1 MKKNM
6 ARAAAVAGSLAI
18 AGAFAVSCSQA
29 QDATKDAMSSAAS
42 LGSSA
47 ASAAGSVASSA
58 GSAAGS
64 AASSAASVAGSAAS
78 SGVSV
83 ASSAVSSVL
92 NGTPT
97 TMNVPGVGDVSMDAA
112 MAGAYTQFGGEEV
125 LGMPTAMA
133 EKVGDGTVQAF
144 TGGTIF
150 SSPTT
155 GVHLVQ
161 GEILRI
167 YTEQGG
173 AAGML
178 GFPTSDE
185 AQTGGGYKVPG
196 GGWITEFQNGT
207 ITWTNTGNGTF
218 GETVTKN

>member
-29 QDATKDAMSSAAS
+29 QDATKDAMSSASS

-58 GSAAGS
+58 GSAA
-64 AASSAASVAGSAAS
+64 SSAASAAGSAAS

-97 TMNVPGVGDVSMDAA
+97 TMNVPGVGEVSMDAA
-112 MAGAYTQFGGEEV
+112 MAGAYTQFGGEKV

-133 EKVGDGTVQAF
+133 QKVGDGTVQAF
-144 TGGTIF
+144 TNGTIF
-150 SSPTT
+150 SSPTAGT
-155 GVHLVQ
+155 HLVQ
-161 GEILRI
+161 GEILRV

-173 AAGML
+173 AAGAL

-185 AQTGGGYKVPG
+185 TETGGGYKVAG

-218 GETVTKN
+218 GETVTKK